1 MEILEY
7 EVTKYLLQTDA
18 SAGVAVAVEVADI
31 LKGKLFSNMTASVV
45 DWFARRALQVTRL
58 RMHFIK
64 THPAKTPQTSVAANS

>member
-45 DWFARRALQVTRL
+45 D
-58 RMHFIK
+58 
-64 THPAKTPQTSVAANS
+64 